1 VWFGAKAVEKCS
13 IQGPVFGDPTIGI
26 SLSTQDEENE
36 EEDEEE
42 DATGTFWALVIDI
55 GYIRFM
61 HLLSM
66 KNKSENPECGE
77 PSNDKTNHPQ
87 NHNKWMV

>member
-1 VWFGAKAVEKCS
+1 LAQKLWKSAASKARFL
-13 IQGPVFGDPTIGI
+13 FGDPTIGI

-66 KNKSENPECGE
+66 KNKRE
-77 PSNDKTNHPQ
+77 P
-87 NHNKWMV
+87 

>member
-1 VWFGAKAVEKCS
+1 M
-13 IQGPVFGDPTIGI
+13 FGDPTIGI

-66 KNKSENPECGE
+66 KNKRE
-77 PSNDKTNHPQ
+77 P
-87 NHNKWMV
+87 